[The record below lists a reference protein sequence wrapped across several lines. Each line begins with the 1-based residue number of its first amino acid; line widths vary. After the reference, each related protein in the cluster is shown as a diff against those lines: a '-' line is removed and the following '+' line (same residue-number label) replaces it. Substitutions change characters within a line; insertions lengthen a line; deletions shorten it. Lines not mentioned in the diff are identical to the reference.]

1 MMYEK
6 FVSSVFSKSW
16 YFRLFTDY
24 VTWFLEEVLRLRE
37 EVSSI
42 KLAIQKAKVTQQVT
56 PAAACTSY
64 SNYKQ
69 TLSS

>member
-56 PAAACTSY
+56 PAAACASY